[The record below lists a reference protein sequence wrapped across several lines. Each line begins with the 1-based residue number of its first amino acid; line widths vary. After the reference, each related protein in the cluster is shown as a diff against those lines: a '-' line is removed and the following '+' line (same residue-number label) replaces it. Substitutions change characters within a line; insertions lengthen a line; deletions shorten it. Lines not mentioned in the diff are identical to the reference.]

1 MRGMEPIIG
10 LTLAEPDHVVRS
22 TSDPKVDLY
31 YRFCNQTLV
40 GDKHLCVVVKTRPN
54 DAFVITAY
62 LTDSIKRGVLVW
74 PRAT

>member
-1 MRGMEPIIG
+1 MRRLPDYRGRIIR
-10 LTLAEPDHVVRS
+10 LTDERLDHVRAH
-22 TSDPKVDLY
+22 P
-31 YRFCNQTLV
+31 CNQTLV
-40 GDKHLCVVVKTRPN
+40 GDKHLRVVVKTRPN